1 MLRVLVVEPLNHT
14 AALLK
19 TQKEVKVTSTASLN
33 DPRTREMAA
42 YDLVLVSAALPT
54 SQVLAF
60 LEQHRAGG
68 MQSVVIDVAETD
80 SQVIPF
86 LEAGAVGYVPKGA
99 GARQVVSALNAIAQG
114 RPSFAPTVGTA
125 LVERMHELL
134 ALQQQHAGE
143 SLRQNTVDPNS
154 LTARE
159 REILRLIRSGASN
172 QTIARELMIELGTV
186 KNHVHNILKKLNVT
200 RRAQAA
206 SYVDLLEQVS

>member
-1 MLRVLVVEPLNHT
+1 MLQVFLIEPFNRTASLLKVQKEIKVT
-14 AALLK
+14 AA
-19 TQKEVKVTSTASLN
+19 AGLN
-33 DPRTREMAA
+33 DPRIHQTAA

-54 SQVLAF
+54 DRVLAF
-60 LEQHRAGG
+60 LEQHRSSDIH
-68 MQSVVIDVAETD
+68 SVVIDVPETD
-80 SQVIPF
+80 REVIPF

-99 GARQVVSALNAIAQG
+99 SARQMVSILCAIAEG
-114 RPSFAPTVGTA
+114 KPPFAPTVGTA

-143 SLRQNTVDPNS
+143 ALRQNSADPSS

-159 REILRLIRSGASN
+159 LEILKLIREGASN
-172 QTIARELMIELGTV
+172 QTIASELMIELGTV

-206 SYVDLLEQVS
+206 SYIDLLEQVN

>member
-1 MLRVLVVEPLNHT
+1 MLQVLVIEPSNRT
-14 AALLK
+14 ASLLK
-19 TQKEVKVTSTASLN
+19 MQKEVKVTAAAGLN
-33 DPRTREMAA
+33 DPRTQHTAA
-42 YDLVLVSAALPT
+42 YDLVLVSAALPADR
-54 SQVLAF
+54 VLAF
-60 LEQHRAGG
+60 LEQHRSGDA
-68 MQSVVIDVAETD
+68 QNVVIDVAETD

-99 GARQVVSALNAIAQG
+99 SARQIASILIAIAQG
-114 RPSFAPTVGTA
+114 KPPFAPTVGTA

-143 SLRQNTVDPNS
+143 AMRQNSADPGS

-159 REILRLIRSGASN
+159 REILRLIREGASN
-172 QTIARELMIELGTV
+172 QAIAGELMIELGTV

-206 SYVDLLEQVS
+206 SYVDLLEQVN